1 MRLLKL
7 DSRGVPSLTNDL
19 IQDIPCYAILS
30 HTWGPD
36 GDEVT
41 FRDLEK
47 GSAKRKAS
55 YNKIRFCGE
64 QAQKD
69 GLQYFW
75 VDTCCIDKSSS
86 AELQEA
92 ITSMFRWYRDAVKCY
107 VYLSDV
113 TVCKRNSDQTERPWE
128 PAFRKSRWF
137 TRGWTLQELLAP
149 RSVEFFSREEEL
161 LGDKKMLERQI
172 HEITG
177 ISIAALRNAPLSK
190 FGVDERLRWAETRKT
205 QKEEDKAY
213 CLLGIFNVFMPLI
226 YGEGENAFVRLK
238 AEIERSSR
246 GSLNLPETGL
256 ENVGLKEAAKRSN
269 MIAATDKRSAEV
281 AQLTASAG
289 ELIAD
294 LLDTSSRAND
304 AALDL
309 PNSLQWFFETQEYKT
324 FLAGQGQAF
333 LCYLARPGNGKTVL
347 ARHLLASFM
356 RTAPSRKHRKAV
368 YIPCER
374 LTARPQIARSNQP
387 EAQRAPSSSG
397 LEPREQGRTVE
408 RLTSLHEEEDEEEQR
423 EEGGGEEEEE
433 EEEEEASAESS
444 KEPSRG
450 DSDQSKIS
458 QRQAYQP
465 GERFALDAKKY
476 RQKLQRLALDP
487 VVSILNSLVGQLLH
501 QDDFALD
508 TLEKAA
514 QSMDM
519 DLPAL
524 GKLLSTSSPTHTNH
538 NDQLWELCGRI
549 LETMHQADREQEILV
564 AFDEVEQI
572 PYRARER
579 FIPALR
585 HFVAKMHSKSLK
597 MRIFIA
603 SRPVKDLMESL
614 QDLLMIDEKA
624 ELKGSSHMD

>member
-7 DSRGVPSLTNDL
+7 DSRGELSLTNDL

-30 HTWGPD
+30 HTWGPN

-137 TRGWTLQELLAP
+137 RRGWTLQELLAP

-161 LGDKKMLERQI
+161 LGDKKMLEQQI

-177 ISIAALRNAPLSK
+177 ISIAALRNAPLSQ
-190 FGVDERLRWAETRKT
+190 FGVDERLRWAETRNT

-256 ENVGLKEAAKRSN
+256 ENIGRKEAAKRSE
-269 MIAATDKRSAEV
+269 MIAATDKSVSNLQGMEWSAEV

-294 LLDTSSRAND
+294 FLDTSSLAND
-304 AALDL
+304 SALDL
-309 PNSLQWFFETQEYKT
+309 PNSLQWFFETQEYET
-324 FLAGQGQAF
+324 FVASQGQTF
-333 LCYLARPGNGKTVL
+333 LCYLSRPGNGKTVL
-347 ARHLLASFM
+347 VRHLLASFM
-356 RTAPSRKHRKAV
+356 RTAPSKKHRKAV

-374 LTARPQIARSNQP
+374 LTAGPQIMRSNQP
-387 EAQRAPSSSG
+387 EAEHAPSSSG

-408 RLTSLHEEEDEEEQR
+408 RLTSLREEGAEEDED
-423 EEGGGEEEEE
+423 
-433 EEEEEASAESS
+433 EEEASAEPS

-450 DSDQSKIS
+450 DGDQGKIS

-465 GERFALDAKKY
+465 GERFALDARKY

-487 VVSILNSLVGQLLH
+487 VASILNSLVGQLLY

-508 TLEKAA
+508 ILEKAA
-514 QSMDM
+514 QSMNM
-519 DLPAL
+519 DLLAL

-538 NDQLWELCGRI
+538 NDQLWKLCGRI
-549 LETMHQADREQEILV
+549 LETMHQADCEQEILV

-585 HFVAKMHSKSLK
+585 HFVAKMHSKSIK
-597 MRIFIA
+597 IRIFIA
-603 SRPVKDLMESL
+603 SRPVRDLMESL

-624 ELKGSSHMD
+624 ELRGSSHMD